1 MGKSKKRRNQNKHAR
16 QTLTNPS
23 TDSVKSQPAQ
33 QSSSSKTTKD
43 FFLEFKSNLQNLLN
57 NIEFNILNRRLKL
70 RTILILAI
78 GFVFVISSF
87 TLSFAFANAPNSRNF
102 LKNSSFEDGLQNGI
116 PKHWGTEFYGAEI
129 VSPGKVAENCVK
141 ITNTTEV
148 MSVGA
153 QELKL
158 SYDDAKKVTLSAYIK
173 LDNIVVGPEDWNK
186 VNIQVLFFDAK
197 GEQVGGWPSLGPWK
211 GSMEWTRFAKSF
223 HVPKGTKTAKV
234 VYGLFNC
241 TGTAYF
247 DDIQLSEVIPQER
260 TDPYNLLNN
269 GEFDIWEAWA
279 YGGSEQWGIVFP
291 AKSGVGAL
299 WIKNDKP
306 IWSFASQTVPLDGKE
321 VKKIEISGYVKA
333 KDIVRGAKSW
343 QKARVNIEFKDG
355 KGKRIGGWP
364 IVEAFDG
371 TFDWKKVS
379 NTFQVPPETK
389 RVDVY
394 AGLLECKGE
403 AWFDNL
409 RMLGFTEDGRQI
421 KRGQLVTTD
430 TSSWWKF
437 EGNKELPTSA
447 ADVSYLLDA
456 PAGKH
461 GFLRVKNGHFYFE
474 DGTRVRFWGTNIYA
488 PHAFPDKKDA
498 EFMAKR
504 LARAGCNLVRIH
516 HLDAFWSDPNIFD
529 KNYNDT
535 MHLSADALDRLDYLL
550 YQLKKNGIYVFMDL
564 LVDREF
570 KEGDGV
576 KDYQNVERGAK
587 FAGFYNK
594 RIIELQKK
602 YAKDLLTHYNPY
614 TELRYV
620 DDPSV
625 VSAKLINEATLFYI
639 GTQFGLSEVYM
650 KELDSL
656 WNAWLLKEYG
666 SRASLKRAWTDRYG
680 KVDLKADENPL
691 KGNVKRGEMPLSY
704 QRGAGADFDTMRERD
719 TMRFYYEVQNKY
731 FKEMEAYLKSIG
743 VKVPISGSNHW
754 VNIWADVKSN
764 IQLDYIDRHR
774 YWDHP
779 QLSYGTEVIFEN
791 QPMVKN
797 PADAL
802 PNNFA
807 YYKVK
812 DVPFVV
818 SEWNCAFP
826 NEYRI
831 EGPVIMAAYA
841 NLHDWDGVLQ
851 FSFNNA
857 GFVAPMED
865 NFDIS
870 AWPNTW
876 AQWPAAAL
884 LFYRGD
890 VSSAQNTYE
899 QVLSD
904 QEIFGLIKEDYPI
917 ADEPFLPLIT
927 KTQISF
933 GRESKVAKTDYLLN
947 KFHDEKNNK
956 IFSDT
961 NELTWDYGQ
970 GIFNIDTKRTQG
982 VIGFIGKQ
990 WVETA
995 DIKIY
1000 SNNDFCSVIASSL
1013 DDEPL
1018 SKAKHVLVSAGA
1030 RIENKGMA
1038 YNETKSQLK
1047 EVGTPPIL
1055 VEGIDGEI
1063 RFERKPSSVSA
1074 LDVSGKKIKD
1084 VRPDGNGFKIRKDDK
1099 AFFYE
1104 VIF

>member
-1 MGKSKKRRNQNKHAR
+1 MNKKQKPKNKKQISK
-16 QTLTNPS
+16 PEES
-23 TDSVKSQPAQ
+23 II
-33 QSSSSKTTKD
+33 
-43 FFLEFKSNLQNLLN
+43 QNLINNLKNTFDNAEFRVLN
-57 NIEFNILNRRLKL
+57 HKLKL
-70 RTILILAI
+70 RTILLLAI
-78 GFVFVISSF
+78 GFVFLISSF
-87 TLSFAFANAPNSRNF
+87 TFSFAFATAPDSRNF

-116 PKHWGTEFYGAEI
+116 PKYWGTEFYGAEI
-129 VSPGKVAENCVK
+129 VSPGKVGDHCVK
-141 ITNTTEV
+141 ITNTGEV

-153 QELKL
+153 QELSL

-186 VNIQVLFFDAK
+186 VNIQVLFFDAD
-197 GEQVGGWPSLGPWK
+197 GEQVGGWPSLGPWT
-211 GSMEWTRFAKSF
+211 GTMEWTRFAKSF

-247 DDIQLSEVIPQER
+247 DDIELSEVIPQER
-260 TDPYNLLNN
+260 TDPYNLLNS

-333 KDIVRGAKSW
+333 KDIVRGAKPW
-343 QKARVNIEFKDG
+343 QKARINIEFKDG

-364 IVEAFDG
+364 IVEEFQG

-379 NTFQVPPETK
+379 NTFEVPPETR

-409 RMLGFTEDGRQI
+409 RMLGFTEDGRQV
-421 KRGQLVTTD
+421 KRGQLVRTD
-430 TSSWWKF
+430 TSSWWEF
-437 EGNKELPTSA
+437 EGKKELPAST
-447 ADVSYLLDA
+447 ADVSYLLDS
-456 PAGKH
+456 PAGRH
-461 GFLRVKNGHFYFE
+461 GFLKVKDGHFFFE

-488 PHAFPDKKDA
+488 PYAFPTREDA

-516 HLDAFWSDPNIFD
+516 HLDAFWADPNIFD

-535 MHLSADALDRLDYLL
+535 QHLSADALDRLDYLI

-570 KEGDGV
+570 KASDGV

-587 FAGFYNK
+587 FSGFYDK

-602 YAKDLLTHYNPY
+602 YARELLTHFNPY
-614 TELRYV
+614 TELRYL
-620 DDPSV
+620 DDPVV
-625 VSAKLINEATLFYI
+625 VSAKLINEASLFYI
-639 GTQFGLSEVYM
+639 GTQFGLSEVYL

-656 WNAWLLKEYG
+656 WNRWLVKEYG
-666 SRASLKRAWTDRYG
+666 SRANLKKAWTDRYG
-680 KVDLKADENPL
+680 NVDLKEDENPL
-691 KGNVKRGEMPLSY
+691 RGTVKRGETPLSY
-704 QRGAGADFDTMRERD
+704 QRGAGTVLDTLRERD
-719 TMRFYYEVQNKY
+719 TMRFYYELQNKY

-764 IQLDYIDRHR
+764 ATLDYIDRHR

-802 PNNFA
+802 PNNLAF
-807 YYKVK
+807 YKVK

-818 SEWNCAFP
+818 SEWNSAFP
-826 NEYRI
+826 NEFRI
-831 EGPVIMAAYA
+831 EGPIIMAAYA
-841 NLHDWDGVLQ
+841 NLQDWDGVLQ

-890 VSSAQNTYE
+890 VSKAKNSYD

-904 QEIFGLIKEDYPI
+904 RDIFGLIKEDYPI
-917 ADEPFLPLIT
+917 ADEPLLPFIT
-927 KTQISF
+927 KTSISF
-933 GRESKVAKTDYLLN
+933 GKDSKVPDTEYLLN
-947 KFHDEKNNK
+947 KYHDKKDKK

-961 NELTWDYGQ
+961 GELTWDYGQ
-970 GIFNIDTKRTQG
+970 GIFSVDSKRTQG
-982 VIGFIGKQ
+982 AVGFIGKK
-990 WVETA
+990 WVQTS
-995 DIKIY
+995 DVQIY
-1000 SNNDFCSVIASSL
+1000 SNNDFCSIIASSL
-1013 DDEPL
+1013 DDAPL
-1018 SKAKHVLVSAGA
+1018 SESKHVLVSAGA
-1030 RIENKGMA
+1030 RIENKGMV
-1038 YNETKSQLK
+1038 YNETMSQLK
-1047 EVGTPPIL
+1047 EVGTAPIL
-1055 VEGIDGEI
+1055 VEGIDAEV
-1063 RFERKPSSVSA
+1063 RFGQKPSSVSA
-1074 LDVSGKKIKD
+1074 LDVNGKKIKD
-1084 VRPDGNGFKIRKDDK
+1084 VRPDDKGFKMRKDDK